1 MKILLV
7 NKFHYLKGGAERVY
21 FETKALLEKHGHE
34 VICFSMNDE
43 KNVAS
48 PQKEYFVEHTDF
60 GSKDNWVKKALRYIY
75 YPEAA
80 RKLEALIE
88 AEKPDI
94 AHLHNI
100 SHYLTASILKPLK
113 KNGIPVVQTLHDYQL
128 ICPNYHLFVKN
139 RVCERCKEHKY
150 YNAVLRRCIRGE
162 FWASVLGALE
172 LTAQWIF
179 RFYRENVDI
188 FIAPS
193 NFLASKLKAWGVK
206 QEVEVVANFVDL
218 EKLKPNFIDDGY
230 LVCVSRLS
238 HEKGIMTLIRAIR
251 KVPEIKLKL
260 IGEGPDRKA
269 ILEYLK
275 QKQVR
280 NVEYLGAKFGE
291 ELFEIVS
298 KAKFVVIP
306 SENYENA
313 PMFAIEAMAL
323 GKPILA
329 SRLGGLA
336 EMVKEG
342 VNGWL
347 FQAGDIKN
355 LRRDIRLHFEDKNL
369 AELGANGRRIAE
381 EKYSA
386 EKHCKDLMIVYT
398 SLLKK

>member
-1 MKILLV
+1 MKILSV

-21 FETKALLEKHGHE
+21 FETKELLEKNGHE
-34 VICFSMNDE
+34 VICFSMDDD

-60 GSKDNWVKKALRYIY
+60 SSKDSWGKKVLRYIY

-80 RKLEALIE
+80 RKMEALIL

-113 KNGIPVVQTLHDYQL
+113 AHGIPVVQTLHDYQL
-128 ICPNYHLFVKN
+128 ICPNYHLFVQNK
-139 RVCERCKEHKY
+139 VCERCKKHRY
-150 YNAVLRRCIRGE
+150 YNAVLHRCVRGE
-162 FWASVLGALE
+162 FLASILAALE

-179 RFYRENVDI
+179 RFYRERVDL
-188 FIAPS
+188 FISPS
-193 NFLASKLKAWGVK
+193 NFLANKLSDWGVK
-206 QEVEVVANFVDL
+206 QKVKVVSNFVDL
-218 EKLKPNFIDDGY
+218 TKLKTSLADDGY

-251 KVPEIKLKL
+251 KMPKIKLKL
-260 IGEGPDRKA
+260 IGEGPDRKS
-269 ILEYLK
+269 ILAYLK

-298 KAKFVVIP
+298 KSKFVVIP

-323 GKPILA
+323 GKPVLA

-342 VNGWL
+342 ENGWL
-347 FQAGDIKN
+347 FTPGNIKN
-355 LRRDIRLHFEDKNL
+355 LRRMIREHFEDKDL
-369 AELGANGRRIAE
+369 AEIGAKARKIAE
-381 EKYSA
+381 EKYNA
-386 EKHCKDLMIVYT
+386 EKHYRDLLAVYEFV
-398 SLLKK
+398 LKK